1 MSAPASSSSTSPVHT
16 GPITVLL
23 VEDDEGD
30 ALIVRE
36 ELADAALPVQI
47 TWARSIAE
55 AEEHLPGDV
64 ACVLL
69 DLGLPD
75 ASGLE
80 GLRRLRD
87 RAPDV
92 AVLVL
97 TGHDDEHRGIE
108 ALGTGAQDYLVKG
121 AAAGP
126 LLARSIRYAIER
138 RRAERSQLALR
149 EANLQAREN
158 ARLER
163 GLLPTPIVANGLVQ
177 VTTGYRAGRRRA
189 LLGGD
194 FYDVVQ
200 AADGA
205 VHAVIGD
212 VSGHSADEA
221 ALGVSLRI
229 AWRTLVLAGRPPAE
243 VLPTLEELLMHERH
257 SAEIFTTLC
266 ALRIAPGGDRAEL
279 HLAGHPPPILF
290 GAGGA
295 GLVEGRIC
303 PPLGVMQPG
312 SWPGTEV
319 SLPPRWAL
327 LLYTDGLIEGRVDG
341 QSGRLGSE
349 RLAAM
354 VGERTGDD
362 DWRGDP
368 RTLVDGLIGAVEAL
382 NGGDL
387 TDDLAMLVI
396 ADGR

>member
-1 MSAPASSSSTSPVHT
+1 MSSPASSPSSPPNATT
-16 GPITVLL
+16 PIAVLL
-23 VEDDEGD
+23 VEDDDGD

-36 ELADAALPVQI
+36 ELRDAALPVEI
-47 TWARSIAE
+47 TWAKSLGE

-75 ASGLE
+75 ATGLDA
-80 GLRRLRD
+80 LRRVRD
-87 RAPDV
+87 RAPGA

-97 TGHDDEHRGIE
+97 TGHDDEHIGIE
-108 ALGTGAQDYLVKG
+108 ALGAGAQDYLVKG
-121 AAAGP
+121 AATGP
-126 LLARSIRYAIER
+126 MLARCIRYAIER

-163 GLLPTPIVANGLVQ
+163 GLLPSPIVPDGDVQ

-200 AADGA
+200 TSDRAIH
-205 VHAVIGD
+205 VVIGD

-229 AWRTLVLAGRPPAE
+229 AWRTLVLAGRAPAE
-243 VLPTLEELLMHERH
+243 VLPTLEELLVHERH
-257 SAEIFTTLC
+257 TTELFTTLC
-266 ALRIAPGGDRAEL
+266 ALRIAPARDRADL

-290 GAGGA
+290 GGGRA
-295 GLVEGRIC
+295 ALVEGRIC

-319 SLPPRWAL
+319 ALPADWSL
-327 LLYTDGLIEGRVDG
+327 LLYTDGLI
-341 QSGRLGSE
+341 
-349 RLAAM
+349 
-354 VGERTGDD
+354 
-362 DWRGDP
+362 
-368 RTLVDGLIGAVEAL
+368 GAVEEL
-382 NGGDL
+382 NGGEL